1 MLNVTMY
8 KIGKVITIAKSA
20 TAEYSLKN
28 RRRIN
33 IEIFDAKMWPRL
45 QLKPS
50 NVRGVTTFGAREI
63 KTMYLKHVLNV
74 EVLIGT
80 LQERKVVNYRL
91 VFNYKVPSFNG
102 L

>member
-45 QLKPS
+45 QLKLS
-50 NVRGVTTFGAREI
+50 NVIGVDHIWCPRNKDDVP
-63 KTMYLKHVLNV
+63 KTCPKCRSPYWN
-74 EVLIGT
+74 T
-80 LQERKVVNYRL
+80 PRK
-91 VFNYKVPSFNG
+91 KGS
-102 L
+102 